1 MEVATVR
8 NFKPSSEFSI
18 EFLCLDND
26 GHIFGILGGHSFNI
40 SSINLLDVYDSLDN
54 FIFFTLTY
62 WFSST
67 LRPLILNMHAWVSNS
82 MPSTA
87 MANVVLTLLLL
98 TDPVADSVW
107 TRLTE
112 NKYKRTFY
120 PVISYTP
127 YLTLLY
133 LVLEIPWRYSPR

>member
-1 MEVATVR
+1 
-8 NFKPSSEFSI
+8 
-18 EFLCLDND
+18 
-26 GHIFGILGGHSFNI
+26 
-40 SSINLLDVYDSLDN
+40 
-54 FIFFTLTY
+54 
-62 WFSST
+62 
-67 LRPLILNMHAWVSNS
+67 

-112 NKYKRTFY
+112 NKYKQTFY

>member
-1 MEVATVR
+1 
-8 NFKPSSEFSI
+8 
-18 EFLCLDND
+18 
-26 GHIFGILGGHSFNI
+26 
-40 SSINLLDVYDSLDN
+40 
-54 FIFFTLTY
+54 
-62 WFSST
+62 
-67 LRPLILNMHAWVSNS
+67 

-112 NKYKRTFY
+112 HKYTGKQTFY

>member
-1 MEVATVR
+1 
-8 NFKPSSEFSI
+8 
-18 EFLCLDND
+18 
-26 GHIFGILGGHSFNI
+26 
-40 SSINLLDVYDSLDN
+40 
-54 FIFFTLTY
+54 
-62 WFSST
+62 
-67 LRPLILNMHAWVSNS
+67 

-112 NKYKRTFY
+112 NKIN
-120 PVISYTP
+120 ISKHFIPNFLHKP

-133 LVLEIPWRYSPR
+133 LVPEIPWR